1 MRSPRLSFRADFGGD
16 SGDFYLLW
24 MLSKSGFLIGC
35 EGRKEGKGD
44 RISPGRETG
53 LMDARVL
60 RNRVFY
66 EKTRHSIH
74 IW

>member
-44 RISPGRETG
+44 RISSGRKR
-53 LMDARVL
+53 D
-60 RNRVFY
+60 
-66 EKTRHSIH
+66 
-74 IW
+74 